1 MVTPAKGSGSG
12 STYCIWLYLLRAWGC
27 ASATCGIAWDG
38 KPYTYGTTGV
48 SRTQIGKYQSDLF
61 LFTVHFHA
69 SSFPVFQAPS
79 SDPPTRTL
87 ASPNPELCFSSRG
100 AWTVKQI
107 GHLPWL
113 HSDDTGCVV
122 KSSCSP
128 MKRAN
133 GLIDWLAGW
142 HSHTRDGSGSS
153 SSSGKKRF
161 LGGCPPV
168 QSSPVAGE

>member
-1 MVTPAKGSGSG
+1 MAVHIVSGCICYVRGGVRVLLVGSLGMGSHIRMG
-12 STYCIWLYLLRAWGC
+12 LLEYLGRKLEN
-27 ASATCGIAWDG
+27 I
-38 KPYTYGTTGV
+38 
-48 SRTQIGKYQSDLF
+48 SRTCFFSQCIFMLLLFPFFKLLLVIHQPEHSPVQIQSF
-61 LFTVHFHA
+61 V
-69 SSFPVFQAPS
+69 
-79 SDPPTRTL
+79 
-87 ASPNPELCFSSRG
+87 FSSRG

-142 HSHTRDGSGSS
+142 LAGWHSHTRDGSGSS